1 MENNLYKTKLWKRI
15 LSIILSVIIG
25 FGTFVTMTFA
35 NILLSDY
42 VDLKS
47 ILTVKAAMLNPVPV
61 YYRHGEL
68 IGLYRVNYSDKT
80 KLQYK
85 IGENGEWT
93 DYSVPFAI
101 PAHKTTKVYARIG
114 TTGKITYMNL
124 SNTDEALGVYTESNT
139 DFSFSYNGIDFGYIR
154 IYNSADKDWF
164 ESIHSK
170 VLVTDS
176 RLEVTLPDG
185 SKYPMIRKDST
196 TYVDELNGYTLTKT
210 NNNYIFNDGTY
221 KYYFAIKAL
230 NSVAYLSAIEDNNG
244 NKLNLNRTTNSEEIS
259 ISDGTGRSF
268 ALSDYQAIDAP
279 DGSDVKYYSQKEIT
293 DPNGNKLKYTTKQG
307 KYVEIKDQA
316 GVTLGKYEY
325 TNNTTDFTL
334 VKSNDNKIEYYS
346 NSRLKQITYK
356 NGSWI
361 KYTYNDASMNYT
373 TLTSSDETTK
383 TVYNDAFLPVE
394 YTDESGTKT
403 EYTYDNHYR
412 VKTEKSGDE
421 TTTYTYD
428 SKGNVISYVISNEKN
443 NTYYTYNSAGKVVR
457 EQTGND
463 YTYYTYDAKGNN
475 LIIATLKKDYQ
486 GEAPALY
493 DSSLTC
499 FDTTTY
505 TYDSKGRVAKEENS
519 DGSSVSYEYDASGN
533 VTKETNV
540 TVENDKTKTTITTY
554 TYDDMGNLLTTQ
566 SENDSAAYVY
576 DKAGRT
582 LRVTQNGKT
591 KRILYDDFGRTIQE
605 IDHQDYDSTKDGLPT
620 SNTYADANAGHRY
633 VYNETTGNL
642 DSETNHLGVETIY
655 TYYSTG
661 EKKTETF
668 DIYKYDYNI
677 KGNLTKVYVDGVN
690 TLSYNYDKNYNLT
703 SEVYANG
710 QSIRYEYDD
719 SNNLVRQYHNDDT
732 SPYVTY
738 SYNTDNELTQKINTD
753 TGLKYVYGENN
764 SVSVYKIS
772 DNTLVQSYTEDVTEA
787 DEENNIEAKKD
798 VTETHFG
805 ITYSS
810 TAKNNSVS
818 YKNGNNVVEY
828 SYTEDDNNLVNADT
842 VKYNSN
848 TSIGSVYEYDS
859 SNNPTSKALSYD
871 SNISVQNT
879 YDNENKIITTGYDGS
894 QIYYTYDDNDQIL
907 RSDNN
912 VLNYSSTFTYD
923 DRGNILSKN
932 KYGYTRNE
940 NISSNPTESTT
951 FTYSNDGWND
961 KLISV
966 NGTALTYDANG
977 NVLTYGN
984 KSFTWSSGR
993 NLAQITDGD
1002 NTYSYTYDEN
1012 GIRTSKT
1019 VNGVTTYYN
1028 TRNGVILS
1036 QTDGTNTM
1044 YFQYDTNGSPL
1055 GFIWNNT
1062 QYLYITNQ
1070 MGDVISITD
1079 AQGNELVLY
1088 EYDEWGAIGSIT
1100 TTHNSDAEN
1109 ALANANPLRYRG
1121 YYLDS
1126 ETGYYYLQS
1135 RYYDAS
1141 ICRFINSDDIVITG
1155 LSKSLYSG
1163 LNAYSYCR
1171 NNSINCIDKDGYMA
1185 GSVAVGVGASIL
1197 FEKIMELLGY
1207 AVVGLT
1213 VGAIIGGIIL
1223 VAYILAA
1230 VIDALSGS
1238 TVAKEIEFSD
1248 TKAKKRKRNSKEYQF
1263 CHMNKNG
1270 KKRTVGKKMTWATT
1284 LIAIGV
1290 TNTTR
1295 DYTQKRSI
1303 DKNNLSNNA
1312 KTAQTSN
1319 PNCWGIFAD
1328 SQAAA
1333 KTLAVALGYNGPPKG
1348 IQGGYRHY
1356 HDEKH
1361 AIHIWYGSKLK

>member
-15 LSIILSVIIG
+15 LSVILAVIIG

-35 NILLSDY
+35 NVLLSDY

-47 ILTVKAAMLNPVPV
+47 VLTVKAATLSPVPV

-85 IGENGEWT
+85 IGDNGNWT

-139 DFSFSYNGIDFGYIR
+139 DFSFSYNGIDFGYTR
-154 IYNSADKDWF
+154 IYNSADKNWF

-210 NNNYIFNDGTY
+210 NNNYIFDDGTY
-221 KYYFAIKAL
+221 KYYFAIKVL

-244 NKLNLNRTTNSEEIS
+244 NKLNLNRTTNSNEIS
-259 ISDGTGRSF
+259 ISDASGRKFS
-268 ALSDYQAIDAP
+268 LSDYQAINAP

-293 DPNGNKLKYTTKQG
+293 DPNGNKLKYTTKQD
-307 KYVEIKDQA
+307 KYIEIKDQA
-316 GVTLGKYEY
+316 GVILGKYEY

-346 NSRLKQITYK
+346 NGRLKQITYK

-373 TLTSSDETTK
+373 TLTSSGETTK

-428 SKGNVISYVISNEKN
+428 SKGNVISYVTSNEKN

-475 LIIATLKKDYQ
+475 LVLATLKKDYQ

-519 DGSSVSYEYDASGN
+519 DGSSASYEYDASGN

-540 TVENDKTKTTITTY
+540 TVENDKTKTTVTSY
-554 TYDDMGNLLTTQ
+554 TYDEMGNLLTTQ
-566 SENDSAAYVY
+566 SEGDSATYVY

-582 LRVTQNGKT
+582 LRVTQNGET
-591 KRILYDDFGRTIQE
+591 TRTLYDNEGRVIQE
-605 IDHQDYDSTKDGLPT
+605 IASEDYDSSKDGLPT

-642 DSETNHLGVETIY
+642 DSETNRLDVTT
-655 TYYSTG
+655 TYKYNDIG
-661 EKKTETF
+661 AKIQEKF
-668 DIYKYDYNI
+668 DIYEFNYIPHGELESVKVSG
-677 KGNLTKVYVDGVN
+677 KTKVSYSYDDEN
-690 TLSYNYDKNYNLT
+690 KLLSE
-703 SEVYANG
+703 SYANG
-710 QSIRYEYDD
+710 DSVRYEYDD
-719 SNNLVRQYHNDDT
+719 NGNLTSQYRND
-732 SPYVTY
+732 SSKPYVTY
-738 SYNTDNELTQKINTD
+738 SYNTDNELTQKINSD

-787 DEENNIEAKKD
+787 DEENGIESKTD
-798 VTETHFG
+798 VTESHFG
-805 ITYSS
+805 DTYSY
-810 TAKNNSVS
+810 TTKNNSISYQHGNNSLTYSTKSNDKSQTVS
-818 YKNGNNVVEY
+818 DSVKFNGTTAVESKYSYDENGNVLTK
-828 SYTEDDNNLVNADT
+828 SYG
-842 VKYNSN
+842 KS
-848 TSIGSVYEYDS
+848 TSI
-859 SNNPTSKALSYD
+859 A
-871 SNISVQNT
+871 NT
-879 YDNENKIITTGYDGS
+879 YDGKNRITSTTYAGKMTN
-894 QIYYTYDDNDQIL
+894 YTYDVNSQLVSAND
-907 RSDNN
+907 DT
-912 VLNYSSTFTYD
+912 YTYD
-923 DRGNILSKN
+923 IRGNITSK
-932 KYGYTRNE
+932 
-940 NISSNPTESTT
+940 TESGTTTT
-951 FTYSNDGWND
+951 FSYSNSSWKDE
-961 KLISV
+961 LTAV
-966 NGTALTYDANG
+966 NGTPLTYDENG
-977 NVLTYGN
+977 NVLTYGD
-984 KSFTWSSGR
+984 KSFTWNTGR

-1002 NTYSYTYDEN
+1002 NTYSYAYDEN

-1028 TRNGVILS
+1028 TRDGVILS

-1044 YFQYDTNGSPL
+1044 YFQYDANGSPL
-1055 GFIWNNT
+1055 GFIYNGV
-1062 QYLYITNQ
+1062 QYFYLTNQ

-1079 AQGNELVLY
+1079 TSGTIVGNY
-1088 EYDEWGAIGSIT
+1088 EYDVWGIVI
-1100 TTHNSDAEN
+1100 HSDSDI
-1109 ALANANPLRYRG
+1109 ANINPIRYRG
-1121 YYLDS
+1121 YYYDN

-1135 RYYDAS
+1135 RYYDSS
-1141 ICRFINSDDIVITG
+1141 ICRFINADLPMYVLILKGITSGINSFSYCFNNPIMFNDITG
-1155 LSKSLYSG
+1155 TSSLSGILQFIVLNLELVQISSPRKMYIEIRFSLNSSNYG
-1163 LNAYSYCR
+1163 PIKKVIGKIYCR
-1171 NNSINCIDKDGYMA
+1171 ST
-1185 GSVAVGVGASIL
+1185 SIL
-1197 FEKIMELLGY
+1197 NSED
-1207 AVVGLT
+1207 
-1213 VGAIIGGIIL
+1213 
-1223 VAYILAA
+1223 YIYYS
-1230 VIDALSGS
+1230 LSH
-1238 TVAKEIEFSD
+1238 TA
-1248 TKAKKRKRNSKEYQF
+1248 R
-1263 CHMNKNG
+1263 
-1270 KKRTVGKKMTWATT
+1270 
-1284 LIAIGV
+1284 GV
-1290 TNTTR
+1290 TYHVYESTGRYNRPAKGTR
-1295 DYTQKRSI
+1295 VRVGWEKVYLYMINGQISLPNGSSI
-1303 DKNNLSNNA
+1303 VTIK
-1312 KTAQTSN
+1312 
-1319 PNCWGIFAD
+1319 
-1328 SQAAA
+1328 
-1333 KTLAVALGYNGPPKG
+1333 
-1348 IQGGYRHY
+1348 
-1356 HDEKH
+1356 
-1361 AIHIWYGSKLK
+1361 